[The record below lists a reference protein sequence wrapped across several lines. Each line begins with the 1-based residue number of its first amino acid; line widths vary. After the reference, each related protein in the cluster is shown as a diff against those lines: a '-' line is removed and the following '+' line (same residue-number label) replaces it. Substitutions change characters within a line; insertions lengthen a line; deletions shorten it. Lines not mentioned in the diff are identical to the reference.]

1 MSVGKMH
8 TPVNEWND
16 AYHHGRLF
24 FPTIDRPYSFGE
36 FVPIHEVG
44 LRLSGENL
52 GAKRAFYDVVLGS
65 GQSAGDDVFPS
76 GVQILTL
83 GRLCWC
89 AYQTPQKQGPRRRPR
104 TVLSSD

>member
-1 MSVGKMH
+1 MH

-36 FVPIHEVG
+36 FVPVHEVG

-52 GAKRAFYDVVLGS
+52 GRNV
-65 GQSAGDDVFPS
+65 PS
-76 GVQILTL
+76 MM
-83 GRLCWC
+83 WF
-89 AYQTPQKQGPRRRPR
+89 
-104 TVLSSD
+104 